1 MSGRVFVVLIVTFLL
16 LVAFYAVTSWRSER
30 ENERRL
36 DRSRRMV
43 GQRGGRYSGGAEGG
57 GYDDGGYDGGGGDF
71 GGGDF
76 GGGGGDGGGGGE

>member
-1 MSGRVFVVLIVTFLL
+1 MEDTVSGRVFVVLIVTFLL

-43 GQRGGRYSGGAEGG
+43 GERGGRYSGGAEG
-57 GYDDGGYDGGGGDF
+57 GGYDGGGGDF